1 MPTCT
6 NIKVMLEISISYT
19 NKLRV
24 YMKLHYILL
33 ITLFTIT
40 ACSSIEGEKKYPTGL
55 ERDGLDG
62 NDIYSE
68 KEGIFGTDG
77 INILGG
83 DDDNQST
90 DVITVNSYLWRASLD
105 TVSFMPLASVDPF
118 GGVILTDWYSDADK
132 PNERYKLNVF
142 VIGSQLR
149 SDAIRVSAFQQKQS
163 RGKWKDVKI
172 GASVATKI
180 EDAILTRARQIRI
193 GQASE

>member
-1 MPTCT
+1 
-6 NIKVMLEISISYT
+6 
-19 NKLRV
+19 
-24 YMKLHYILL
+24 MKLHYILF
-33 ITLFTIT
+33 ITLLTVT
-40 ACSSIEGEKKYPTGL
+40 ACGGIEGEKKFPTGMD
-55 ERDGLDG
+55 RDGVNG

-68 KEGIFGTDG
+68 KESIFGEDG
-77 INILGG
+77 LNLLGG

-118 GGVILTDWYSDADK
+118 GGVILTDWYSDGDK

-149 SDAIRVSAFQQKQS
+149 SDAIRVSAFQQKQ
-163 RGKWKDVKI
+163 RKGAWKDVKMD
-172 GASVATKI
+172 ASVATEI

-193 GQASE
+193 SQASE

>member
-1 MPTCT
+1 
-6 NIKVMLEISISYT
+6 
-19 NKLRV
+19 
-24 YMKLHYILL
+24 MKLHYILL
-33 ITLFTIT
+33 ITLFTVT
-40 ACSSIEGEKKYPTGL
+40 ACSGIEGEKKYPTGL
-55 ERDGLDG
+55 ERDGING

-68 KEGIFGTDG
+68 KEGIFGSDG
-77 INILGG
+77 FNI
-83 DDDNQST
+83 
-90 DVITVNSYLWRASLD
+90 VITVNSYLWRASLD
-105 TVSFMPLASVDPF
+105 TVSFMPLTSVDPF

-163 RGKWKDVKI
+163 RGQWKDVKI
-172 GASVATKI
+172 DASVATKI